1 MALEITFKICL
12 QNGRFLLER
21 KKANIAPVHKKHDK
35 QTIENYRL
43 ERLPYVNLFN
53 FFLRIIYF
61 LHINLDLDQRI
72 VSSISFDT
80 GLDVR
85 GIFLD
90 ISKAFD
96 KVWHDGLILKLRQ
109 NSICGE
115 IINIFEEFLSNR
127 KQIVVLNG
135 QCLS

>member
-61 LHINLDLDQRI
+61 LHINLDLDQTI
-72 VSSISFDT
+72 VSSISF
-80 GLDVR
+80 
-85 GIFLD
+85 FQ
-90 ISKAFD
+90 
-96 KVWHDGLILKLRQ
+96 LIMK
-109 NSICGE
+109 S
-115 IINIFEEFLSNR
+115 
-127 KQIVVLNG
+127 
-135 QCLS
+135 